1 MSTSLTFYSI
11 LLFGVSIVGAYGQTQ
26 DQKDQNPAPPPS
38 QEQAPPRPSDRQT
51 PPSPAD
57 EKAKAEK
64 SAGAPVD
71 LKTYKIGAG
80 DILHVQVWRENDFT
94 GPVAVSTDGDIKL
107 PLVGTLHVVDKTPA
121 AVETELTA
129 ALSKLIVKPI
139 VTVTVQQVVSKK
151 YYLDGEFNRTGEY
164 QLTVPTTVLEAIS
177 IAGGFRE
184 FANKKK
190 VKILRGSKRI
200 NFNYKDVIQGKN
212 MDQNILLEPGDH
224 VIAQ

>member
-1 MSTSLTFYSI
+1 MRTIYLLIFLISI
-11 LLFGVSIVGAYGQTQ
+11 SIFGAYGQTPDPKQ
-26 DQKDQNPAPPPS
+26 QTPPAS
-38 QEQAPPRPSDRQT
+38 QEPVQQSPDAQA
-51 PPSPAD
+51 PPSPAE

-71 LKTYKIGAG
+71 LKTYKIGPG
-80 DILHVQVWRENDFT
+80 DILYIQVWRENDFT
-94 GPVAVSTDGDIKL
+94 GPVAVSTDGNIKL
-107 PLVGTLHVVDKTPA
+107 PLVGDLHVADKTPD
-121 AVETELTA
+121 AVEKELTT
-129 ALSKLIVKPI
+129 ALTKLIVKPI
-139 VTVTVQQVVSKK
+139 VTVTVQRVVSKK
-151 YYLDGEFNRTGEY
+151 YYLDGEFNRPGEY

-190 VKILRGSKRI
+190 VKILRGSKQL

-212 MDQNILLEPGDH
+212 MDQNIFLEPGDH